1 MKSVV
6 ILTNIL
12 STFKIQEGRKMTSA
26 HEMWLRDNGFALE
39 GKIDPNAI
47 PIALEDE
54 YNSVDFLPG
63 YGCVGG
69 VQRAKFIAEAPAG
82 LWLGGGAVVL
92 KVRVK
97 VGIEAFRD
105 GFVSIPDRRHGGN
118 AGPTAQG
125 WAKYAEGPDL
135 SITARR
141 ELFEEIDVYTLGGE
155 GDDLYQPCTE
165 IIPAGFKPKRRVDSL
180 NLALTNHLVYG
191 TIQPFSRCRNHKD
204 RAYIY
209 VGLWDLSDVPAAH
222 RLRVVWEDDFPHGLR
237 PGTNPR
243 VIGCANGEEMGSFE
257 GAQGFISRNASFH
270 PVMRDVFQLIDLPR

>member
-1 MKSVV
+1 
-6 ILTNIL
+6 
-12 STFKIQEGRKMTSA
+12 MTSA
-26 HEMWLRDNGFALE
+26 HETWLSDNGFALE
-39 GKIDPNAI
+39 GKINPDTI
-47 PIALEDE
+47 PIFAED
-54 YNSVDFLPG
+54 VDGIPVFQPG
-63 YGCVGG
+63 FGCVGG
-69 VQRAKFIAEAPAG
+69 AQRAKFIAEAPTG

-165 IIPAGFKPKRRVDSL
+165 ILPAGFKPKRRVDSL
-180 NLALTNHLVYG
+180 NLDMTDHQIYG
-191 TIQPFSRCRNHKD
+191 TIQHFSWCHNEKD

-209 VGLWDLSDVPAAH
+209 VGLWDLSDIPRAH
-222 RLRVVWEDDFPHGLR
+222 RLRVIWEDDFPHGLR

-243 VIGCANGEEMGSFE
+243 VIDCANGDEIGSFE

-270 PVMRDVFQLIDLPR
+270 PIMQDVFQLLDLPR